1 MLIMFEHGPLNI
13 LLHHHHHHHIYVYVN
28 LYVSGN
34 NHDCSLKS
42 YAHSAVLLTSVSLLS
57 TPISRKAHES
67 ILLLSIY
74 NRWSFI
80 SSSDRSNSIW
90 LRLPFSFY
98 TTSDQSQILFDDHV
112 SWLRSS
118 QSHRTL
124 RRLHVCFPSDACSCG
139 GINREK
145 RGCCAS
151 GYGED

>member
-1 MLIMFEHGPLNI
+1 MVHLIFCCIIIIISMYN
-13 LLHHHHHHHIYVYVN
+13 VN

-42 YAHSAVLLTSVSLLS
+42 YARSGAVLLTSVFLLS
-57 TPISRKAHES
+57 TPISRKAHQS

-80 SSSDRSNSIW
+80 SSSGRSNSIW

-118 QSHRTL
+118 RSRPML
-124 RRLHVCFPSDACSCG
+124 LRLHVCFPSDAYSCG
-139 GINREK
+139 GIIREK

-151 GYGED
+151 GYGEDKASNTW